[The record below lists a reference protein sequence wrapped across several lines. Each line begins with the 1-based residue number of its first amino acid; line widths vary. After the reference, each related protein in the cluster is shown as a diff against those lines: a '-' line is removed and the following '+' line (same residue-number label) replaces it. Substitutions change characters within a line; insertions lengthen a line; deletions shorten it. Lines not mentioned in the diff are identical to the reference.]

1 MKVLT
6 IGSAMIDT
14 IAIIG
19 SARIER
25 MTMLNAESSFLLLEE
40 GRKKR
45 KPRRCLRTP
54 EAPTIDRMIRLDV
67 AYWPFATFRW
77 TAEFGRCWRYSG
89 HRDALARRLGPLVT
103 LLRHR
108 LLLDLPGT

>member
-25 MTMLNAESSFLLLEE
+25 MTMLNAESSFG
-40 GRKKR
+40 GRPQNR
-45 KPRRCLRTP
+45 SRGGVRRRRRCQ
-54 EAPTIDRMIRLDV
+54 
-67 AYWPFATFRW
+67 
-77 TAEFGRCWRYSG
+77 RCGG
-89 HRDALARRLGPLVT
+89 HGP
-103 LLRHR
+103 
-108 LLLDLPGT
+108 PWNG

>member
-40 GRKKR
+40 GRKTK
-45 KPRRCLRTP
+45 
-54 EAPTIDRMIRLDV
+54 
-67 AYWPFATFRW
+67 
-77 TAEFGRCWRYSG
+77 AEEVYAGG
-89 HRDALARRLGPLVT
+89 AD
-103 LLRHR
+103 
-108 LLLDLPGT
+108 D